1 MKVNSLNQFKLS
13 YKNYYSQNNNQS
25 TPIAN
30 FNTPQNVIKGQNSLY
45 YQKNNLIHF
54 VSFGK
59 SSFSQEK
66 YEQIP
71 SLKMKVAGVSHF
83 QNAVSE
89 ISDSDAKKHPQI
101 GFELIP
107 DKKEIKLIYQKS
119 GKQIGYIHHEILE
132 HLYDDI
138 AQNPND
144 YKLELA
150 GVMRDPK
157 FSNQGLRVRLNYSGK
172 DTGKTKEIFEKITE
186 SPSCIR
192 ITYPYQKPESPQ
204 SILNLILNFN
214 EQLHGENAK
223 IETQQIVDNITRV
236 ISDPKNK
243 SYLLWGHKEPD
254 GDDVGSML
262 GMKNAIELTGTNK
275 KVDCAIDDRI
285 PSLFRYLSDIKSI
298 KHPKK
303 AVIMKTLSS
312 EIQEKRNLGQNEEAG
327 ILENIRN
334 FFAKTTKALP
344 KNKIYDVVIL
354 MDVSTPDRA
363 GFNIA
368 SHIGPNTKV
377 IIIDH
382 HMKTLEA
389 WTKAKALS
397 GIDIE
402 KVQRDKLMWVE
413 DRVPAATEQ
422 VAVIA
427 GQINPRLN
435 DAKAKY
441 SRKEMNT
448 VKRLASAILT
458 GLQTDTSG
466 YSRSANLL
474 AEDMKLPGYKRP
486 AYRPIGL
493 AKWFSLITNRKITRN
508 LIESGMDDRE
518 GKLRTIKPLTD
529 GFVAQHAF
537 RNDELQLNYA
547 IIEKSEIDKL
557 WLEAAKTLPEVTQ
570 KDILGKIKYSTAFKR
585 LKKLLNNP
593 KGSDD
598 IITYLMSQTSAKGKL
613 DVNGKKS
620 TENMVSFSFR
630 SKSGT
635 NHASL
640 LANLLNGGG
649 HGAAAGGRIA
659 DENVDLKTKVN
670 VIIDGQVETD
680 TTKILETLRQNY
692 AIDHGEAVAIGAVKK
707 QIGTIPATIAES
719 GKNINE
725 LIADVVREIR
735 KSQILEKAAKETLSI
750 VA

>member
-25 TPIAN
+25 SPIAN
-30 FNTPQNVIKGQNSLY
+30 FNTSPKIITGQNFQY
-45 YQKNNLIHF
+45 YQNNNLIH
-54 VSFGK
+54 VISFGK
-59 SSFSQEK
+59 TSFSPEK

-83 QNAVSE
+83 QDAIREV
-89 ISDSDAKKHPQI
+89 SDSDARRNPQI
-101 GFELIP
+101 NFELIP
-107 DKKEIKLIYQKS
+107 EKKEIRLIYQKT

-138 AQNPND
+138 AQNPED

-157 FSNQGLRVRLNYSGK
+157 FSNQGLRVRLNYAGK
-172 DTGKTKEIFEKITE
+172 DTTKTKEVFEKITE
-186 SPSCIR
+186 TPSCIR
-192 ITYPYQKPESPQ
+192 ITYPYQKAESPQ

-214 EQLHGENAK
+214 EQLHGESAK
-223 IETQQIVDNITRV
+223 RETQQIVDNIAQV
-236 ISDPKNK
+236 ITDPKNK
-243 SYLLWGHKEPD
+243 TFLLWGHKDPD

-262 GMKNAIELTGTNK
+262 GMKNAITLTGADK

-285 PSLFRYLSDIKSI
+285 PNLFRYLSDINSI

-303 AVIMKTLSS
+303 AEIVKTLSA
-312 EIQEKRNLGQNEEAG
+312 EIKEKQSSGAIEEAS
-327 ILENIRN
+327 ILEKIRDY
-334 FFAKTTKALP
+334 FAQTTKSLQ

-382 HMKTLEA
+382 HMKNLEA
-389 WTKAKALS
+389 WTKAKARS

-427 GQINPRLN
+427 GKINPRLN

-441 SRKEMNT
+441 SRKEMNI
-448 VKRLASAILT
+448 VKRLAAAILT

-474 AEDMKLPGYKRP
+474 AEDMKLPAHQRP

-493 AKWFSLITNRKITRN
+493 AKWFSLITDRKITRN
-508 LIESGMDDRE
+508 LIESGMDNRE

-529 GFVAQHAF
+529 SFVAQHAF

-547 IIEKSEIDKL
+547 IVEKSEIDKL

-593 KGSDD
+593 RGSDD

-659 DENVDLKTKVN
+659 GENVDLKTKVN
-670 VIIDGQVETD
+670 VIIDGKVETD
-680 TTKILETLRQNY
+680 TAKILETLRQNY
-692 AIDHGEAVAIGAVKK
+692 AIDHGEEVATGAVKK
-707 QIGTIPATIAES
+707 QIGTIPAAIAES

-735 KSQILEKAAKETLSI
+735 KSQILERAAKETLSI